1 MDYDLIVVGGGIGGC
16 ALAAVMAQAGSKVLL
31 LEASEVYEDK
41 VRGEWIAPWGVTE
54 VKRLG
59 LYDLLVG
66 AGGHHIE
73 THVSY
78 DENRSPEAAR
88 ATPAPLG
95 IFAPGV
101 PGPLAIGHPQ
111 HCQTL
116 FDEAVRR
123 GVEARRGVQ
132 VMSVAAGASPTVTYR
147 QGDQETTATARLL
160 VGADGR
166 ASLVRESLGIPLHQD
181 APHHMFAGLLVEGA
195 ADWDEKVQ
203 AIGVEGD
210 FSFLA
215 FPQGSGRVRL
225 YGSYALDQRRRFAG
239 PDGAEAFLEAF
250 RMECS
255 PDNVHL
261 AAAKPIGP
269 LLAYFNND
277 AWTDEPFAPG
287 AVLVGDA
294 GGWNDPI
301 IGLGLSITYR
311 DVRIVTDI
319 LKAESDW
326 SKADFA
332 SYAQERAERLRRLRF
347 TASIVSTLEAEFG
360 ESARARRDSLHERAS
375 QDASLRA
382 HTFAVMA
389 GPEVLPPEIFTPEHR
404 ARVLGEA

>member
-16 ALAAVMAQAGSKVLL
+16 ALSAVMAQAGAKVLL

-66 AGGHHIE
+66 AGGHPIE
-73 THVSY
+73 THISY
-78 DENRSPEAAR
+78 DENRTPEDAR
-88 ATPAPLG
+88 STPAPLG

-101 PGPLAIGHPQ
+101 PGPLCLGHPH

-123 GVEARRGVQ
+123 GVDARRGVQ
-132 VMSVAAGASPTVTYR
+132 VMSVAGGAAPTVTFR
-147 QGDQETTATARLL
+147 QGDQETTVTTRLL

-166 ASLVRESLGIPLHQD
+166 ASLVRETLGIPLHQD
-181 APHHMFAGLLVEGA
+181 APHHMFAGMLVEGA
-195 ADWDEKVQ
+195 PDWDEKMQ

-239 PDGAEAFLEAF
+239 PEGAQAFLEAF

-269 LLAYFNND
+269 LLSYFNND
-277 AWTDEPFAPG
+277 AWTDAPFAPG

-311 DVRIVTDI
+311 DVRLVADI
-319 LKAESDW
+319 LKAQADW
-326 SKADFA
+326 AKADFTP
-332 SYAQERAERLRRLRF
+332 YAEERAERMRRLRF

-360 ESARARRDSLHERAS
+360 ETARARRDSLHDRAG

>member
-1 MDYDLIVVGGGIGGC
+1 MTKT
-16 ALAAVMAQAGSKVLL
+16 AAP
-31 LEASEVYEDK
+31 
-41 VRGEWIAPWGVTE
+41 RRPAP
-54 VKRLG
+54 
-59 LYDLLVG
+59 
-66 AGGHHIE
+66 
-73 THVSY
+73 
-78 DENRSPEAAR
+78 
-88 ATPAPLG
+88 PAPLG

-101 PGPLAIGHPQ
+101 PGPLAIGHPH

-123 GVEARRGVQ
+123 GVDARRGVQ
-132 VMSVAAGASPTVTYR
+132 VISVAAGASPTVTFR

-166 ASLVRESLGIPLHQD
+166 ASMVRETLGIPLHQD

-195 ADWDEKVQ
+195 PGWDAKVQ

-225 YGSYALDQRRRFAG
+225 YGSYGLDQRRRFAG
-239 PDGAEAFLEAF
+239 PQGAQAFLEAF
-250 RMECS
+250 RMNCS

-261 AAAKPIGP
+261 ADATPIGP
-269 LLAYFNND
+269 LLSYFNND
-277 AWTDEPFAPG
+277 AWTDAPLADG

-311 DVRIVTDI
+311 DVRMVTDI
-319 LKAESDW
+319 LKDEADW
-326 SKADFA
+326 ARADFTP
-332 SYAQERAERLRRLRF
+332 YADERAERLRRLRF
-347 TASIVSTLEAEFG
+347 TAAIVSTLEAEFG
-360 ESARARRDSLHERAS
+360 ETARARRDSLHERAS